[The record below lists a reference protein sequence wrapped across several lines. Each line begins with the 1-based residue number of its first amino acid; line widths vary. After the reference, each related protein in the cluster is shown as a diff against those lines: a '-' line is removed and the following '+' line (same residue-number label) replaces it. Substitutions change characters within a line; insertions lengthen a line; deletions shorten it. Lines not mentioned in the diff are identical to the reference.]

1 MPSIHSVW
9 LLNEGWVCW
18 VFLSVKYWVG
28 FFFPHKRWTCL
39 SLFFFNLTK
48 VLKSK
53 RDKEIKIFISLVRLY
68 PAPYCS
74 LKLFDF
80 AVSSEIFFG
89 FLKLSC
95 YLFFLSLCVRSHF
108 QKCLYLINL
117 FICMLNKYWHY
128 INVCATFCIW
138 HLINDLL
145 GIRLTDCAPF
155 ASHTHKRTHTGGN
168 KLGHFP

>member
-1 MPSIHSVW
+1 MS
-9 LLNEGWVCW
+9 
-18 VFLSVKYWVG
+18 LSS
-28 FFFPHKRWTCL
+28 F
-39 SLFFFNLTK
+39 LFFSLTE

-53 RDKEIKIFISLVRLY
+53 RDKEIKIFISLVRLD

-74 LKLFDF
+74 LKLFDV

-95 YLFFLSLCVRSHF
+95 CLFFVSLCVRSHF
-108 QKCLYLINL
+108 QKCLFLINL
-117 FICMLNKYWHY
+117 FICMLNKYWYY

-145 GIRLTDCAPF
+145 GIGLIDYAPF
-155 ASHTHKRTHTGGN
+155 VSHTHTRAHTHRR
-168 KLGHFP
+168 